1 MDSSSTLR
9 LTRIHESSAANTFR
23 ITDDPPVFVRG
34 EGPWLHDE
42 EGGRWL
48 DLVCGSGT
56 SNLGHNFPAHS
67 DAIREAVST
76 GIVHTG
82 TRLPSPF
89 RAELYGELA
98 SILPDELGCI
108 QLANSGAEAVESAI
122 KAAQFTT
129 GRLRLIAFEGG
140 YHGRTLGALSVT
152 SGERLRQP
160 FSLLRE
166 LVSFVPYPDMA
177 SGRSLEQC
185 LDEASAECRR
195 LDQAGE
201 PAAAIIVEAIQ
212 GVSGVRVPPPCFL
225 ERLKEISDHHGS
237 KLICD
242 EIWCGFGRAGR
253 WFAFERGGTVPD
265 FVVVGK
271 ALSGGLPLSAV
282 AASPG
287 VLQAWPAGIH
297 TSTFQGNPVACNMA
311 VATIRAI
318 REHRLLEHVSGTLEP
333 ALERMLN
340 PLADHPRV
348 SGVRVAGA
356 QAAIDIAGP
365 DGQSDGRAAAAI
377 QTAAMK
383 EGLLVYAGGLDGNSV
398 MVVPPINIG
407 EGDLTG
413 GLEQLAGL
421 ILSLAEAE

>member
-9 LTRIHESSAANTFR
+9 LTRTHESSAANTFR
-23 ITDDPPVFVRG
+23 ISDDPPVFVRG
-34 EGPWLHDE
+34 EGPWLCDE
-42 EGGRWL
+42 DGGRWL

-56 SNLGHNFPAHS
+56 SNLGHDFPAHA
-67 DAIREAVST
+67 DAIREALAT

-89 RAELYGELA
+89 RAGLYDALA
-98 SILPDELGCI
+98 SILPDELSCI

-129 GRLRLIAFEGG
+129 GRSRLIAFEGG

-152 SGERLRQP
+152 SGERLRRP
-160 FSLLRE
+160 FALLRE
-166 LVSFVPYPDMA
+166 LVSFVPYPDPA
-177 SGRSLEQC
+177 RGTSLEQC
-185 LDEASAECRR
+185 LDGTSAECRR
-195 LDQAGE
+195 LDGVGE

-212 GVSGVRVPPPCFL
+212 GVSGVRVPPPGFL
-225 ERLKEISDHHGS
+225 ERLREISDRHGS

-253 WFAFERGGTVPD
+253 WFAFERDGTVPD
-265 FVVVGK
+265 MVVVGK
-271 ALSGGLPLSAV
+271 ALSGGMPLSGV
-282 AASPG
+282 AASPA

-318 REHRLLEHVSGTLEP
+318 REQRLLEHVSGTLEP
-333 ALERMLN
+333 ALGRGLRR
-340 PLADHPRV
+340 LSDHPRV
-348 SGVRVAGA
+348 SGVRIAGA
-356 QAAIDIAGP
+356 QAAIDISGP
-365 DGQSDGRAAAAI
+365 TGRPDGRAATAI
-377 QTAAMK
+377 QAEAMK
-383 EGLLVYAGGLDGNSV
+383 QGLLVYAGGLDGNSV
-398 MVVPPINIG
+398 MVVPPINIS

-413 GLEQLAGL
+413 GLELLAEL
-421 ILSLAEAE
+421 ILSLPETE

>member
-1 MDSSSTLR
+1 MDSPSTLR

-23 ITDDPPVFVRG
+23 ISDDPPVFVHG
-34 EGPWLHDE
+34 EGPWLRDRD
-42 EGGRWL
+42 GGRWL

-67 DAIREAVST
+67 DAIREALAT

-89 RAELYGELA
+89 RAELYGVLA
-98 SILPDELGCI
+98 SILPDDLSCI
-108 QLANSGAEAVESAI
+108 QLANSGAEAVEAAI

-129 GRLRLIAFEGG
+129 GHSRLIAFEGG

-166 LVSFVPYPDMA
+166 LVSFVPYPGNA
-177 SGRSLEQC
+177 EGVSLERC
-185 LDEASAECRR
+185 LDRASAECRR
-195 LDQAGE
+195 LDRAGE

-212 GVSGVRVPPPCFL
+212 GVSGVRIPPPGFL
-225 ERLKEISDHHGS
+225 EGLREISDRHVS

-253 WFAFERGGTVPD
+253 WFAFERSGAVAD
-265 FVVVGK
+265 LVVVGK
-271 ALSGGLPLSAV
+271 ALSGGLPLSGV

-311 VATIRAI
+311 VATIRSI

-333 ALERMLN
+333 ALGRTLN
-340 PLADHPRV
+340 RLTDHPRV
-348 SGVRVAGA
+348 SGVRIAGA
-356 QAAIDIAGP
+356 QAAIDIVGP
-365 DGQSDGRAAAAI
+365 NGQPDGRAAAAV
-377 QTAAMK
+377 QAAAMK

-413 GLEQLAGL
+413 GLEKLAGL
-421 ILSLAEAE
+421 ILSLPEAE